1 MSFQIKNEIPGVV
14 EISNGKTVAK
24 IFLKDGASLQ
34 ELVFDEEQIIGD
46 VSPLDYKETYASS
59 LLFPFASRVED
70 GKYKFNNQDFQLEIN
85 EPDRNHALHGLV
97 YNKSFVVRNQE
108 AAEDYAKIDLAYE
121 ETNLTN
127 GFPFS
132 YSVYISYLLTEDS
145 FDFSVQF
152 KNTSN
157 NPFPFTYGWHPYFYS
172 SDLSKSCLQFQSSKE
187 VVFDE
192 RLITKELVEKSNNGK
207 LTIEQK
213 QLDDC
218 FQLDT
223 TKVIFST
230 PNYDLKIKS
239 NTKNGFLQVYTPPI
253 KNCIAIEPV
262 SGISNS
268 FNNNIGLEILQPK
281 EIKNVSW
288 SLDFTSRQ

>member
-1 MSFQIKNEIPGVV
+1 MSFQIKNEIPDVV
-14 EISNGKTVAK
+14 EISNGKTIAK

-34 ELVFDEEQIIGD
+34 ELVFDGEKVIGD
-46 VSPLDYKETYASS
+46 VSPLHYKDTYASS

-70 GKYKFNNQDFQLEIN
+70 GKYRFNNQDFQLEIN

-97 YNKSFVVRNQE
+97 YNKPFVVRNQD
-108 AAEDYAKIDLAYE
+108 AAEDYAKIDLEFE

-127 GFPFS
+127 GFPFT
-132 YSVYISYLLTEDS
+132 YSVYISYLLTENS
-145 FDFSVQF
+145 FDFFVRF
-152 KNTSN
+152 KNTSESA
-157 NPFPFTYGWHPYFYS
+157 FPFTYGWHPYFYS
-172 SDLSKSCLQFQSSKE
+172 SDVSKSFLQFQSSKE
-187 VVFDE
+187 AIFDE
-192 RLITKELVEKSNNGK
+192 RLITQKLIEKSNNGK
-207 LTIEQK
+207 LAIGQK

-223 TKVIFST
+223 AKVIFST
-230 PNYDLKIKS
+230 PNYELEINS
-239 NTKNGFLQVYTPPI
+239 STQNGFLQVYTPPI

-268 FNNNIGLEILQPK
+268 FNNNIGLEILQPN

>member
-1 MSFQIKNEIPGVV
+1 MSFQIKNETPGVI
-14 EISNGKTVAK
+14 EISNGKTRAK
-24 IFLKDGASLQ
+24 IFLNEGASLQ
-34 ELVFDEEQIIGD
+34 ELVFDGEKVIGD
-46 VSPLDYKETYASS
+46 VSPLDYKDTYASS

-70 GKYKFNNQDFQLEIN
+70 GKYRFNNQDFQLEIN
-85 EPDRNHALHGLV
+85 ELDRNHALHGLV
-97 YNKSFVVRNQE
+97 YNKPFVVRNQDT
-108 AAEDYAKIDLAYE
+108 AEDYAKIDLEFE
-121 ETNLTN
+121 ETNLTK
-127 GFPFS
+127 GFPYT
-132 YSVYISYLLTEDS
+132 YSVFISYFITDS
-145 FDFSVQF
+145 KLDFSVQF

-157 NPFPFTYGWHPYFYS
+157 KAFPFTYGWHPYFYS
-172 SDLSKSCLQFQSSKE
+172 SDVSKSFLQFQSSKE

-192 RLITKELVEKSNNGK
+192 RLITQNLIEKSIKGK
-207 LTIEQK
+207 LTIGQK

-223 TKVIFST
+223 TKVIFSS
-230 PNYDLKIKS
+230 PNYDLEIKS
-239 NTKNGFLQVYTPPI
+239 STKNGFLQVYTPPI

-268 FNNNIGLEILQPK
+268 FNNNIGLEILEPK